1 MFKKE
6 RIKKSVVVSGCT
18 VLAVCCFALSVIA
31 EPVAYPAKGQ
41 SPEQQAQDQQQCR
54 QWAVQ
59 QSGVDPARLSAPQ
72 STAQPRERKVL
83 KGAVAGAAIGG
94 LGGSLGGEFG
104 KGAGAGAVAG
114 AVVGGVRQRRDR
126 NNAESVQQQ
135 TQQQQQQLVEQF
147 NRAYGA
153 CLEGRGYTVK

>member
-1 MFKKE
+1 MVKRE
-6 RIKKSVVVSGCT
+6 RIKKSAIVSGCT
-18 VLAVCCFALSVIA
+18 ILAVCCFAFSVIA

-41 SPEQQAQDQQQCR
+41 SPEHQTQDQQQCR
-54 QWAVQ
+54 EWAVR
-59 QSGVDPARLSAPQ
+59 QSGVDPARLSTPQ
-72 STAQPRERKVL
+72 PAAQPQERKVL

-114 AVVGGVRQRRDR
+114 AVIGGVRQRRDR
-126 NNAESVQQQ
+126 RAAESVQQQ
-135 TQQQQQQLVEQF
+135 TQQQQQLMEQY